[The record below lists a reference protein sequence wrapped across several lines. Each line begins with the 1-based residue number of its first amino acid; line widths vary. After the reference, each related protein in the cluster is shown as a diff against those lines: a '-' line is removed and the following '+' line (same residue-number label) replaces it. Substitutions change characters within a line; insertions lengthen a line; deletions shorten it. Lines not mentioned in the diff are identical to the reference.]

1 MVGRYEAPR
10 PRLISGKLSATA
22 RLPWESNQVIS
33 FMRTKIQFIPG
44 AFALFLSP
52 ALAGGQVT
60 PPAQPVAPPPTPA
73 IRTAPAAAKQPPV
86 SEALNL
92 PEAPAPQTASAA
104 VVEQL
109 KAAAPRDLGHG
120 ITTPTATAQP
130 LMLSLDDAVR
140 LGLEH
145 NLTIAI
151 DLQNQRQIS
160 GLQLTAFNALIPSL
174 TASAQSTAQE
184 INLAA
189 MGFKPASLAGL
200 LPPGVTFSTIVKVN
214 TTSAK
219 LNLSQQLFNL
229 PAFEVYR
236 AAKATAEVAKW
247 NILLNR
253 GDVVQQVASQ
263 YLRVLSDTAS
273 ITNAQSQVASDAELE
288 RQSQARKD
296 AGTGTNLDLL
306 RARVERQT
314 REQELIADIATFE
327 KDKIQL
333 NRLMGIAADQ
343 PLQLTDAVP
352 YHELE
357 ALPLDVAKQ
366 VAFKRR
372 KDLLS
377 LQSQLRATELQ
388 RRAIAYER
396 LPVAKVSGFY
406 GILGQTTGLYH
417 GVFTAQGGLDFPI
430 FQEARI
436 RGDRE
441 VADSQLSKLRNQ
453 LSGLRGDIEQQIRA
467 AMLDVNT
474 SNELVKDAT
483 SNVNLAAEALDE
495 TRDRYRAGIDD
506 NLPVVRAQ
514 ATLANAQAQLV
525 SALFQFNNAKLQ
537 LARNT
542 GVVESQFDAYLG
554 D

>member
-1 MVGRYEAPR
+1 
-10 PRLISGKLSATA
+10 
-22 RLPWESNQVIS
+22 
-33 FMRTKIQFIPG
+33 MRTKIQFIPG
-44 AFALFLSP
+44 VAALLLSP
-52 ALAGGQVT
+52 AFAGAQVT

-73 IRTAPAAAKQPPV
+73 ITTARTASKQPPIGD
-86 SEALNL
+86 AMNL

-104 VVEQL
+104 VIDQL
-109 KAAAPRDLGHG
+109 KSAAPRDLGHG
-120 ITTPTATAQP
+120 VQTPTATAQP
-130 LMLSLDDAVR
+130 LLLSLDDAVR

-145 NLTIAI
+145 NLTISV
-151 DLQNQRQIS
+151 DLQNQRQIT

-174 TASAQSTAQE
+174 TASAQSSTQE
-184 INLAA
+184 LNLAA
-189 MGFKPASLAGL
+189 MGFKPSSLVGL
-200 LPPGVTFSTIVKVN
+200 LPAGVTFSTIVKVS
-214 TTSAK
+214 TTSAR
-219 LNLSQQLFNL
+219 LSLSQQLFNL

-236 AAKATAEVAKW
+236 AAKAQADVAKW
-247 NILLNR
+247 NILLDR
-253 GDVVQQVASQ
+253 GDIVQQVASQ
-263 YLRVLSDTAS
+263 YLRVLADTAS
-273 ITNAQSQVASDAELE
+273 ITNAQSQVASDTELE

-314 REQELIADIATFE
+314 REQELIADVATFE

-377 LQSQLRATELQ
+377 LQAQLRSTELQ

-396 LPVAKVSGFY
+396 LPVVKVNGFY
-406 GILGQTTGLYH
+406 GVLGQTTGLYH
-417 GVFTAQGGLDFPI
+417 GVFSAQGGIDFPI

-453 LSGLRGDIEQQIRA
+453 LSGLRGDIEQQIQS
-467 AMLDVNT
+467 AMLDMNT
-474 SNELVKDAT
+474 SNELVRDAT

-542 GVVESQFDAYLG
+542 GVVESQFDTYLG

>member
-1 MVGRYEAPR
+1 
-10 PRLISGKLSATA
+10 
-22 RLPWESNQVIS
+22 
-33 FMRTKIQFIPG
+33 MRTKIQFIPG
-44 AFALFLSP
+44 IAALLLSP
-52 ALAGGQVT
+52 AFAGAQVAPVQPTVPPPAPAIIT

-73 IRTAPAAAKQPPV
+73 ITTAPAGPKQPPV
-86 SEALNL
+86 GDALNL
-92 PEAPAPQTASAA
+92 PEAPVPQGPSADI
-104 VVEQL
+104 VDQL

-120 ITTPTATAQP
+120 VQTPTATAQP
-130 LMLSLDDAVR
+130 LLLSLDDAVR

-145 NLTIAI
+145 NLTLSV
-151 DLQNQRQIS
+151 DLQNQRQIG

-174 TASAQSTAQE
+174 TASAQSSAQE
-184 INLAA
+184 LNLAA
-189 MGFKPASLAGL
+189 MGFKPSLLVGL
-200 LPPGVTFSTIVKVN
+200 LPAGFTFNTIVKVN
-214 TTSAK
+214 TTSAR
-219 LNLSQQLFNL
+219 LSLSQQLFNL

-236 AAKATAEVAKW
+236 AAKATADVAKW
-247 NILLNR
+247 NILLDR
-253 GDVVQQVASQ
+253 GDVVQRVASQ
-263 YLRVLSDTAS
+263 YLRVLADTAS
-273 ITNAQSQVASDAELE
+273 ITNAQSQVASDTELE

-306 RARVERQT
+306 RARVERQQ
-314 REQELIADIATFE
+314 RQQELIADIATFE

-343 PLQLTDAVP
+343 QLQLTDAVP

-357 ALPLDVAKQ
+357 ALPLDTAKQ
-366 VAFKRR
+366 VAYNRR

-377 LQSQLRATELQ
+377 LQAQLRSAELQ

-396 LPVAKVSGFY
+396 LPVAKVSGYY
-406 GILGQTTGLYH
+406 GVLGQTTGLYH
-417 GVFTAQGGLDFPI
+417 GVFVAQGGIDFPI

-441 VADSQLSKLRNQ
+441 VADAQLATLRNE
-453 LSGLRGDIEQQIRA
+453 LSSLRGDIEQQIRS
-467 AMLDVNT
+467 AMLDMNT
-474 SNELVKDAT
+474 SNELVRDAT
-483 SNVNLAAEALDE
+483 SNVNLAAQVLDV
-495 TRDRYRAGIDD
+495 TRQRYRAGIDD

-525 SALFQFNNAKLQ
+525 SALFQFNNAKLT

-542 GVVESQFDAYLG
+542 GVVESQYDTYLG

>member
-1 MVGRYEAPR
+1 
-10 PRLISGKLSATA
+10 
-22 RLPWESNQVIS
+22 
-33 FMRTKIQFIPG
+33 MRTKIQFIP
-44 AFALFLSP
+44 AVAALLLSP
-52 ALAGGQVT
+52 AFAGAQIT
-60 PPAQPVAPPPTPA
+60 PPAEPVAPPPIPA
-73 IRTAPAAAKQPPV
+73 ITTAPAASKQPPV
-86 SEALNL
+86 GDALNL
-92 PEAPAPQTASAA
+92 PEAPAPQTVSAA
-104 VVEQL
+104 VIDQL
-109 KAAAPRDLGHG
+109 KAAAPRDLGQG
-120 ITTPTATAQP
+120 VQTPTATAQP
-130 LMLSLDDAVR
+130 LLLSLDDAVR

-145 NLTIAI
+145 NLTISV
-151 DLQNQRQIS
+151 DLQNQRQIT
-160 GLQLTAFNALIPSL
+160 GLQLTAFNALIPAL
-174 TASAQSTAQE
+174 TASAQSSTQE
-184 INLAA
+184 LNLAA
-189 MGFKPASLAGL
+189 MGFKPASLVGL
-200 LPPGVTFSTIVKVN
+200 LPAGVTFSTIVKVS

-219 LNLSQQLFNL
+219 LSLSQQLFNL
-229 PAFEVYR
+229 PALEIYR
-236 AAKATAEVAKW
+236 AAKATADVAKW
-247 NILLNR
+247 NILLDR

-263 YLRVLSDTAS
+263 YLRVLADTAS
-273 ITNAQSQVASDAELE
+273 ITNAQSQVASDTELE

-377 LQSQLRATELQ
+377 LQAQLRSTELQ

-396 LPVAKVSGFY
+396 LPVAKVNGYY
-406 GILGQTTGLYH
+406 GILGQTTGMYH
-417 GVFTAQGGLDFPI
+417 GVFVAQGGLDFPI

-467 AMLDVNT
+467 AMLDMNT
-474 SNELVKDAT
+474 SNELVRDAT

-542 GVVESQFDAYLG
+542 GVVESQFDTYLG